1 MLGIKPRIH
10 YLPKSFDSSSMFLGP
25 TDVLPSISS
34 GLSNHSVEEGGTV
47 TFSCEVTG
55 SPLPSV
61 SWFQQDDVIP
71 LHNTSV
77 VMITQSGSTSHL
89 TLINV
94 TRAEHGKY
102 KCVAT
107 SSIGKD
113 FKEAEL
119 VVKGKLLSQKK
130 KRQ

>member
-1 MLGIKPRIH
+1 ML
-10 YLPKSFDSSSMFLGP
+10 LGP

-34 GLSNHSVEEGGTV
+34 GLSNHSVEEGRTV

-61 SWFQQDDVIP
+61 SWFQDDVIP

-130 KRQ
+130 RENETNNINKY